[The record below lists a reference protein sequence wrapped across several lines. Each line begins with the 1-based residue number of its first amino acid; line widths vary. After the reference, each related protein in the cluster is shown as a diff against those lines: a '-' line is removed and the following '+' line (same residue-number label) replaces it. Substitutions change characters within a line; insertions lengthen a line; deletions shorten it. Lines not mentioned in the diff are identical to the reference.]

1 MEYNSTRDKLIIPE
15 YGRNIQKLIK
25 YTIGV
30 EDRQK
35 RTVMAHLIVD
45 IMSQTVPASRDSGDY
60 KRKLWDHMYIISDFK
75 LDVDGPYPPPPED
88 ILTEKPKRLPY
99 SHGEIRFP
107 HYGKN
112 LEDMIR
118 KAVEFEEGEEKK
130 ALIITIANHMK
141 KSYLNWNRDSVNDN
155 MIKDH
160 LELLSNGK
168 IKLGENV
175 ELNSTSDILSKSRQ
189 KRNSTRARRRTT
201 VTGKKGRLINNLA
214 LFFIL

>member
-1 MEYNSTRDKLIIPE
+1 MEYNSTREKLIIPE

-25 YTIGV
+25 YAVGV

-45 IMSQTVPASRDSGDY
+45 IMSQASTAQRESGDF
-60 KRKLWDHMYIISDFK
+60 KRKLWDHMYIISEFK

-88 ILTEKPKRLPY
+88 VLMEKPKRLPY
-99 SHGEIRFP
+99 KEGDIRFA

-112 LEDMIR
+112 LESMI
-118 KAVEFEEGEEKK
+118 KQAADFEEGKEKE
-130 ALIITIANHMK
+130 ALVLTIANHMK

-160 LELLSNGK
+160 LELLSQGK
-168 IKLGENV
+168 LKLGENI
-175 ELNSTSDILSKSRQ
+175 ELNSTSEILSKSRSKRKFDPRQQ
-189 KRNSTRARRRTT
+189 KNNKKRRQ
-201 VTGKKGRLINNLA
+201 NHN
-214 LFFIL
+214 

>member
-25 YTIGV
+25 YAIGV

-45 IMSQTVPASRDSGDY
+45 IMSQTSPATRESGDY
-60 KRKLWDHMYIISDFK
+60 KRKLWDHMYIISEFK

-88 ILTEKPKRLPY
+88 VLTEKPKRLPY
-99 SHGEIRFP
+99 DHGEIRFP

-112 LEDMIR
+112 LEEMIK
-118 KAVEFEEGEEKK
+118 KAVEFEEGEEKQ
-130 ALIITIANHMK
+130 ALILTIANHMK

-160 LELLSNGK
+160 LELLSSGK
-168 IKLGENV
+168 IKLGEDV
-175 ELNSTSDILSKSRQ
+175 ELNSTSEILSKGR
-189 KRNSTRARRRTT
+189 
-201 VTGKKGRLINNLA
+201 GKKKFDPRQQKNNNNRKKRQSY
-214 LFFIL
+214 

>member
-1 MEYNSTRDKLIIPE
+1 MEYNSTREKLIIPE

-25 YTIGV
+25 YAIGV

-88 ILTEKPKRLPY
+88 ILTEKPQKLPY
-99 SHGEIRFP
+99 NHGEIRFP

-112 LEDMIR
+112 LEEMIK
-118 KAVEFEEGEEKK
+118 KAVEYEEGEEKK
-130 ALIITIANHMK
+130 ALILTIANHMK
-141 KSYLNWNRDSVNDN
+141 KSYLSWNRDSVNDN

-160 LELLSNGK
+160 LELLSQGK
-168 IKLGENV
+168 IKLGEDV
-175 ELNSTSDILSKSRQ
+175 ELNSTSDILSKNRTKKKFDPRQ
-189 KRNSTRARRRTT
+189 QKNNNNKRKRQNY
-201 VTGKKGRLINNLA
+201 
-214 LFFIL
+214 